1 MITSLW
7 QVSSHRSHSC
17 NTDVPLSLL
26 LSCFFRLPPSVS
38 PRHPLIYYAI
48 QHSLLYL
55 FEAERLSLTEGMK
68 EYAMDRAFFDFKMS
82 VLGDETHGDIS
93 VGKIVGTNGRS
104 ITVVEDKYTNH
115 PSIKDWVR
123 QFRTMGMLKEK
134 PVSVKSCMASILDD
148 VTSFMQ

>member
-1 MITSLW
+1 
-7 QVSSHRSHSC
+7 
-17 NTDVPLSLL
+17 
-26 LSCFFRLPPSVS
+26 
-38 PRHPLIYYAI
+38 
-48 QHSLLYL
+48 
-55 FEAERLSLTEGMK
+55 MK

-82 VLGDETHGDIS
+82 VLGDETHDDIS

-148 VTSFMQ
+148 VTSFVQ